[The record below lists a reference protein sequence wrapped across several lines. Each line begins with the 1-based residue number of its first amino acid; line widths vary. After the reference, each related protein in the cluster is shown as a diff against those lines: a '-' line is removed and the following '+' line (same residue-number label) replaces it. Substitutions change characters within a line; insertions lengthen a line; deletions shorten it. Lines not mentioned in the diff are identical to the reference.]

1 MNEPSNACSSLYKAK
16 LMSTGH
22 AKLHANGRYTFQKHT
37 NETREKAENELVNQK
52 LSKW

>member
-1 MNEPSNACSSLYKAK
+1 MNQAMLGQVCTKQR
-16 LMSTGH
+16 MSTGH
-22 AKLHANGRYTFQKHT
+22 AKLHANGWYTFQKHT